1 MNLNQLQYFKIL
13 AQEEHYT
20 RAAQMLSITQP
31 SLSHAIAQLEEE
43 LGTRLFEKKG
53 RNIVLTR
60 YGKLFLP
67 YVEESPEDDKRLG
80 KLIQYMLE
88 QNDIQVEWVTNGNDI
103 YEYAKYTDYDILVLD
118 WMMPGVTG
126 VEACSRLRHE
136 GYEKAILMLTARD
149 SVEDRVTGLDAGADD
164 YLVKPFE
171 FAELLARLRALGRRS
186 TQKIQ
191 QDVVEVGD
199 FTLNRTAKVLKKK
212 DDVIQLSPR
221 EFQIFDLLAQ
231 NIGIVVPRDIILDRI
246 WGLESDVSS
255 NNIDSYMKIL
265 RKKLDLGDGDTIIK
279 TVRGVGYK
287 LEAHK

>member
-1 MNLNQLQYFKIL
+1 MRVLL
-13 AQEEHYT
+13 A
-20 RAAQMLSITQP
+20 
-31 SLSHAIAQLEEE
+31 
-43 LGTRLFEKKG
+43 
-53 RNIVLTR
+53 
-60 YGKLFLP
+60 
-67 YVEESPEDDKRLG
+67 EDDKRLG
-80 KLIQYMLE
+80 RLTKYMLE
-88 QNDIQVEWVTNGNDI
+88 QNEVYVEWITNGADI
-103 YEYAKYTDYDILVLD
+103 YEYAMYTDYDILILD
-118 WMMPGVTG
+118 WMMPGENG
-126 VEACSRLRHE
+126 VDACRRLRNE

-191 QDVVEVGD
+191 QDVVEVGE

-212 DDVIQLSPR
+212 DNVIQLSPR

-246 WGLESDVSS
+246 WGMERDVSS

-265 RKKLDLGDGDTIIK
+265 RKKLEAGDGQTIIK
-279 TVRGVGYK
+279 TVRGIGYR
-287 LEAHK
+287 LEDGK

>member
-1 MNLNQLQYFKIL
+1 MMRVLL
-13 AQEEHYT
+13 A
-20 RAAQMLSITQP
+20 
-31 SLSHAIAQLEEE
+31 
-43 LGTRLFEKKG
+43 
-53 RNIVLTR
+53 
-60 YGKLFLP
+60 
-67 YVEESPEDDKRLG
+67 EDDKRLG

-88 QNDIQVEWVTNGNDI
+88 QNDIQVEWVTNGSDI
-103 YEYAKYTDYDILVLD
+103 YEYAMYTDYDILILD
-118 WMMPGVTG
+118 WMMPGETG
-126 VEACSRLRHE
+126 VEACSRLRKD

-171 FAELLARLRALGRRS
+171 FAELMARLRALGRRS

-191 QDVVEVGD
+191 QDIVEVGE

-212 DDVIQLSPR
+212 DKVIQLSPR

-231 NIGIVVPRDIILDRI
+231 NI
-246 WGLESDVSS
+246 GLESDVSS

-265 RKKLDLGDGDTIIK
+265 RKKLDLGDGGTVIK

-287 LEAHK
+287 LEAKS

>member
-1 MNLNQLQYFKIL
+1 MMRVLL
-13 AQEEHYT
+13 A
-20 RAAQMLSITQP
+20 
-31 SLSHAIAQLEEE
+31 
-43 LGTRLFEKKG
+43 
-53 RNIVLTR
+53 
-60 YGKLFLP
+60 
-67 YVEESPEDDKRLG
+67 EDDKRLG

-88 QNDIQVEWVTNGNDI
+88 QNDIQVEWVTNGSDI
-103 YEYAKYTDYDILVLD
+103 YEYAMYTDYDILILD
-118 WMMPGVTG
+118 WMMPGETG
-126 VEACSRLRHE
+126 VE
-136 GYEKAILMLTARD
+136 ARD

-171 FAELLARLRALGRRS
+171 FAELMARLRALGRRS

-191 QDVVEVGD
+191 QDIVEVGE

-212 DDVIQLSPR
+212 DKVIQLSPR

-265 RKKLDLGDGDTIIK
+265 RKKLDLGDGGTVIK

-287 LEAHK
+287 LEAKS

>member
-1 MNLNQLQYFKIL
+1 MRVLL
-13 AQEEHYT
+13 A
-20 RAAQMLSITQP
+20 
-31 SLSHAIAQLEEE
+31 
-43 LGTRLFEKKG
+43 
-53 RNIVLTR
+53 
-60 YGKLFLP
+60 
-67 YVEESPEDDKRLG
+67 EDDKRLG

-88 QNDIQVEWVTNGNDI
+88 QNDIQVEWVTNGSDI
-103 YEYAKYTDYDILVLD
+103 YEYAKYTDYDILILD
-118 WMMPGVTG
+118 WMMPGETG
-126 VEACSRLRHE
+126 VDACSRLRKD
-136 GYEKAILMLTARD
+136 GYEKAIQMLTARD

-191 QDVVEVGD
+191 QDVIEVGE
-199 FTLNRTAKVLKKK
+199 FSLNRTSKVLKKK
-212 DDVIQLSPR
+212 DQVIQLSPR

-231 NIGIVVPRDIILDRI
+231 NIVIVVPRDIILDRI

-265 RKKLDLGDGDTIIK
+265 RKKLDLGDGETAIR